1 MKKLWK
7 FLGVT
12 ALAAALV
19 PYRVDRDEV
28 TGDLTMDALF
38 WQGKKSVRDGEKHIN
53 VNFAPWF
60 SPNRTD
66 DLDSLELEED
76 PEVLEGDFEILDE
89 DLDDLDVA
97 QPDGGPVVE
106 ITVTVTPDEQPA
118 PDEPAAPEA

>member
-19 PYRVDRDEV
+19 PYRVDKDEE
-28 TGDLTMDALF
+28 TGDLTLDALL
-38 WQGKKSVRDGEKHIN
+38 WQGKRSVRDGEKHIN

-66 DLDSLELEED
+66 DLDSLEPEED

-89 DLDDLDVA
+89 DLDDLDEA
-97 QPDGGPVVE
+97 QADGGSVVE
-106 ITVTVTPDEQPA
+106 ITVTVSPDEQPA